1 MKQVNF
7 YIEQF
12 GQVLCTLEEV
22 LRAPYSE
29 IVKDAT
35 IQRFEYNYE
44 LFWKLLKSVLQER
57 EGIDCFSPKSCIRK
71 GLEVGLMNEEEALA
85 FLQMVDDRNVTSHL
99 YSSDVSEDVY
109 KRIKDYYALMK
120 NFFERLKI
128 KG

>member
-12 GQVLCTLEEV
+12 GQTLCTWEEV
-22 LRAPYSE
+22 VKAPYSE

-44 LFWKLLKSVLQER
+44 LFWKLLKSILQER
-57 EGIDCFSPKSCIRK
+57 EGIDCFSLKSCIRK
-71 GLEVGLMNEEEALA
+71 GLEAGLMNEEDASV
-85 FLQMVDDRNVTSHL
+85 FLQMVDYRNVTSHL
-99 YSSDVSEDVY
+99 YSSDVSEEVY